1 MSQAVLTTEEVL
13 QHQGQQ
19 QDQAPPW
26 TLSLQHSLLLQL
38 APAQDQ
44 PMEMET
50 ARAQQAMD
58 QLHRW
63 EEVQPGEG
71 ETGLT
76 SSSRGR
82 GLPICRASAAM
93 VELT

>member
-13 QHQGQQ
+13 QHQDQ
-19 QDQAPPW
+19 QDQARPW

-50 ARAQQAMD
+50 ARAPQAMG

-71 ETGLT
+71 ETGLM

-82 GLPICRASAAM
+82 DLPICRASAAM

>member
-13 QHQGQQ
+13 QHQGL
-19 QDQAPPW
+19 QDLAHPW
-26 TLSLQHSLLLQL
+26 MLSPQHSLQLPL

-44 PMEMET
+44 PMEMEM

-63 EEVQPGEG
+63 EEVPPGEG
-71 ETGLT
+71 ETGRT
-76 SSSRGR
+76 SSSQGR
-82 GLPICRASAAM
+82 GLPICRASVAM